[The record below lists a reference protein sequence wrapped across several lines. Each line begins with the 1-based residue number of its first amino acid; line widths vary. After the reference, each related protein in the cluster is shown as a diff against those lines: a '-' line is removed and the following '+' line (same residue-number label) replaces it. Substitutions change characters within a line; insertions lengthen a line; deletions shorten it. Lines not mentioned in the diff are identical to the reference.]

1 MKPSAQI
8 LRVSIASVLMLM
20 LQSGAVFAL
29 DTQLVYREGRVDI
42 DRRGGDRI
50 PAYIGDDLRGGDSV
64 ITGMDGFAELEQ
76 SNAGTI
82 TVESDTIFTI
92 DSEISSGRER
102 DVLRCTL
109 GSISYRFDRIA
120 GDREPRITTPSAAAG
135 VRGTEL
141 TVAAGEDGSSLFV
154 VKTGRVDVAAEGK
167 TVSLGPEEG
176 VEVRPGEQ
184 PGEKFEVKRGQI
196 DYSSWRQER
205 RDAFIDDPVAAAR
218 GLERRFNGF
227 VKQVNALAPL
237 LAEQRRALEREREE
251 LIKIGEEQGQ
261 EARAKY
267 YRETVQPLEGD
278 TFNTYITLRYY
289 AKSAFSI
296 RRFVLGR
303 MYVTVKTAYLDELS
317 NSSYQQFIKIHNNI
331 LQKFATEV
339 LPHLTDADLM

>member
-8 LRVSIASVLMLM
+8 LRVSIALVLMLF
-20 LQSGAVFAL
+20 LQSGAILAM
-29 DTQLVYREGRVDI
+29 DAQLVYREGRVDI

-135 VRGTEL
+135 IRGTEL

-154 VKTGRVDVAAEGK
+154 VTSGRVDVEAEGK

-205 RDAFIDDPVAAAR
+205 RDAFIDDPVAAAK

-251 LIKIGEEQGQ
+251 LKNIEKKADRE
-261 EARAKY
+261 KY
-267 YRETVQPLEGD
+267 YVDIVFPLEVE
-278 TFNTYITLRYY
+278 THSTYVTLRYY

-303 MYVTVKTAYLDELS
+303 MYLSLKTTYLNDLDNQNYNDFLEIH
-317 NSSYQQFIKIHNNI
+317 SSI
-331 LQKFATEV
+331 LNKMKMDV
-339 LPHLTDADLM
+339 LPHLEDVDLM

>member
-1 MKPSAQI
+1 MKPSAHI
-8 LRVSIASVLMLM
+8 LRVSIALVLMLM
-20 LQSGAVFAL
+20 LQSGAILAM
-29 DTQLVYREGRVDI
+29 DAQLVYREGRVDI

-64 ITGMDGFAELEQ
+64 ITGLDGFAELEQ
-76 SNAGTI
+76 SNSGTI

-102 DVLRCTL
+102 SVLRCTL

-154 VKTGRVDVAAEGK
+154 VQSGLVDVEAEGK

-184 PGEKFEVKRGQI
+184 PGEKFDVKRGQI
-196 DYSSWRQER
+196 DYSTWRQER
-205 RDAFIDDPVAAAR
+205 RDAFIDDPVASAR

-227 VKQVNALAPL
+227 VKQINKLAPL
-237 LAEQRRALEREREE
+237 TETLKSELEDEREKLLKLENDDR
-251 LIKIGEEQGQ
+251 K
-261 EARAKY
+261 KY
-267 YRETVQPLEGD
+267 YNEIVYPLELKYH
-278 TFNTYITLRYY
+278 NAYITLRYY

-303 MYVTVKTAYLDELS
+303 MYLSLNTAYIDQAESKELRGFLAIHKRIL
-317 NSSYQQFIKIHNNI
+317 NNFEKII
-331 LQKFATEV
+331 I
-339 LPHLTDADLM
+339 PHLIDADMM

>member
-1 MKPSAQI
+1 MTASAKA
-8 LRVSIASVLMLM
+8 LRISVGIVL
-20 LQSGAVFAL
+20 LQFLSLSSLFSMDA
-29 DTQLVYREGRVDI
+29 QMVYREGRVDI

-50 PAYIGDDLRGGDSV
+50 EAYIGDEVRGGDSV
-64 ITGMDGFAELEQ
+64 ITGRDGFAELERGDY
-76 SNAGTI
+76 STI
-82 TVESDTIFTI
+82 TVEPDTVFTV
-92 DSEISSGRER
+92 DTVGETGQER

-120 GDREPRITTPSAAAG
+120 GAREPRITTPSAAAG

-154 VKTGRVDVAAEGK
+154 VQSGRVDVEAEGK
-167 TVSLGPEEG
+167 TVSLDPEEG

-184 PGEKFEVKRGQI
+184 PGEKFEVKRGQL
-196 DYSSWRQER
+196 DYSNWRQER

-227 VKQVNALAPL
+227 VEQINQIAPVYEEL
-237 LAEQRRALEREREE
+237 KSKLEEEREK
-251 LIKIGEEQGQ
+251 LNKIGDEQGQ
-261 EARAKY
+261 EARTKY
-267 YRETVQPLEGD
+267 YKETVQPIEGD

-289 AKSAFSI
+289 AKTAFSI

-303 MYVTVKTAYLDELS
+303 MYLTVKTSYLGELE
-317 NSSYQQFIKIHNNI
+317 NSSINEFNAIHESI
-331 LQKFATEV
+331 LEKFNAKV

>member
-1 MKPSAQI
+1 
-8 LRVSIASVLMLM
+8 
-20 LQSGAVFAL
+20 
-29 DTQLVYREGRVDI
+29 
-42 DRRGGDRI
+42 
-50 PAYIGDDLRGGDSV
+50 
-64 ITGMDGFAELEQ
+64 MDGFAELEQ

-135 VRGTEL
+135 IRGTEL

-154 VKTGRVDVAAEGK
+154 VTSGRVDVEAEGK

-184 PGEKFEVKRGQI
+184 PGEKFDVKYGQI
-196 DYSSWRQER
+196 DYSDWRQER
-205 RDAFIDDPVAAAR
+205 RNAFIEDPVAAAR

-227 VKQVNALAPL
+227 VEQINQIAPVYEKL
-237 LAEQRRALEREREE
+237 LETLLTEREK
-251 LIKIGEEQGQ
+251 LKKIGEEQGQ
-261 EARAKY
+261 EARTKY
-267 YRETVQPLEGD
+267 YRETVQPIEGD

-331 LQKFATEV
+331 LQKFAAEV